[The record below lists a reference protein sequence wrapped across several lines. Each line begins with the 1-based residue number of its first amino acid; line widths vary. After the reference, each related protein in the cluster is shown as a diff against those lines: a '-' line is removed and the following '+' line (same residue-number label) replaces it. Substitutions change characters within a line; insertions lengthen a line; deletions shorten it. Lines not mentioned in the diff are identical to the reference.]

1 MAEQWQEHNR
11 GIWYASLT
19 RGDAVATV
27 WRSGWDC
34 VAGKY
39 HYHWD
44 AGDGAAVF
52 AGGTADSI
60 DAAKRAAE
68 AALKELTP

>member
-19 RGDAVATV
+19 RCDAVATV
-27 WRSGWDC
+27 WRSEWDR

-44 AGDGAAVF
+44 IGDGAGVA
-52 AGGTADSI
+52 AGMADTI
-60 DAAKRAAE
+60 DEAKRAAE
-68 AALKELTP
+68 AALKELAE